1 MSYPWG
7 SLAGCQGRRSQL
19 GAAAAPA
26 GGRLGAA
33 EAGAADPSNAAAAG
47 ASDAPTALASV
58 PAAGASVEAATH
70 ALGAALGL
78 SPGRSA
84 TLASVFGTLRPG
96 GAAPPRAPPPRVS
109 GDGATLSFEK
119 QTQYRDSMG
128 PDAPFGWDTFSG
140 AITDLKYRAPRYGG
154 FTLKILAADGS
165 ADKASRSLEEGTYVA
180 VSGKVPPSL
189 NAYGF
194 SSMVCTHAGE
204 AKPEGDGVRASSS
217 RKIGCHYTINMSRSA
232 SASGDQPS
240 PVFILNSSVF
250 EHSHPVLESKDALLL
265 RSARFIPPELKPS
278 LQRLVA
284 ARPALTE
291 NQIYGFLLSE
301 AKEKG
306 LDVTWNLADVRQAA
320 YVGRGNHAC
329 GDAWRAIAVLK
340 GLQAAGKA
348 TFDFKTDAEG
358 HLEYLVWMMDEQVR
372 ALGRRGLKGGSVL
385 GSSKVLSGD

>member
-19 GAAAAPA
+19 GAGHTLVDAAAAPA
-26 GGRLGAA
+26 AAAGGRAA

-140 AITDLKYRAPRYGG
+140 AITDLKYRHHKGGG
-154 FTLKILAADGS
+154 FL
-165 ADKASRSLEEGTYVA
+165 
-180 VSGKVPPSL
+180 
-189 NAYGF
+189 F
-194 SSMVCTHAGE
+194 
-204 AKPEGDGVRASSS
+204 
-217 RKIGCHYTINMSRSA
+217 
-232 SASGDQPS
+232 
-240 PVFILNSSVF
+240 
-250 EHSHPVLESKDALLL
+250 L
-265 RSARFIPPELKPS
+265 R
-278 LQRLVA
+278 RL
-284 ARPALTE
+284 
-291 NQIYGFLLSE
+291 Y
-301 AKEKG
+301 
-306 LDVTWNLADVRQAA
+306 
-320 YVGRGNHAC
+320 
-329 GDAWRAIAVLK
+329 
-340 GLQAAGKA
+340 
-348 TFDFKTDAEG
+348 
-358 HLEYLVWMMDEQVR
+358 
-372 ALGRRGLKGGSVL
+372 
-385 GSSKVLSGD
+385 